1 MIEDSVI
8 LKVGVGIEEL
18 RNLKKFTGVKS
29 NQELAELAGNLF
41 KWAVKET
48 QEGRNI
54 VSVHID
60 HPVPRYRK
68 FKVPVVEVEDAEK
81 DQEKTI

>member
-1 MIEDSVI
+1 MVENDAI
-8 LKVGVGIEEL
+8 LKVGVNKEKI
-18 RNLKKFTGVKS
+18 RDLKKFTGVKS
-29 NQELAELAGNLF
+29 NQELADLAGKLF
-41 KWAVKET
+41 KWAVKEA

-68 FKVPVVEVEDAEK
+68 FKIPVVDIEDAEK